1 MQKPKGRHVP
11 RPTSAP
17 RPGEVA
23 RAKGRTLNSCRIG
36 ALPIVDRILERMR
49 LEEFLRSYLPAP
61 IDAAGSL
68 PRSALPS
75 CSRTCS
81 SAVNPSTASEN
92 GRRVRSRG
100 TRVRRHPTA
109 IAQ

>member
-49 LEEFLRSYLPAP
+49 LEEFLRSYLPRADRRCRIAP
-61 IDAAGSL
+61 AQERA
-68 PRSALPS
+68 PLPS
-75 CSRTCS
+75 TSL
-81 SAVNPSTASEN
+81 
-92 GRRVRSRG
+92 RRRRMGGAVRSRG